1 MNEYT
6 RPSADKQPET
16 WLLTGGAGYIG
27 AHVVESLIR
36 AGREVVVVDDLS
48 SGRPERLP
56 AGAELVTCSVLDTD
70 QLVEVMRRHRIGGV
84 VHLAAKKAVGE
95 SVSEPLHYY
104 HQNVRGTAS
113 LLEAMSSAEVRQ
125 LVLSSSAA
133 VYGVPP
139 AGPVTEATPT
149 SPINPYGATKLV
161 CEWLV
166 RDAAP
171 ALDLSWIS
179 LRYFNVAGAGRPDLG
194 DPGVANLLQL
204 TLQALSRGARPQVYG
219 NHHAT
224 SDGTCIR
231 DYIHVA
237 DLADA
242 HLAAI
247 QQLERSLERGTHA
260 EPGRLGEIYNVGC
273 GRGASVLEVLRT
285 VQHVTGIRRPY
296 EVVAARPVDP
306 PDVVADPSRIE
317 AELGWSA
324 KHDLESMVRT
334 AWEAWQ
340 YIGVSAE
347 LSSGT

>member
-1 MNEYT
+1 MNEHA
-6 RPSADKQPET
+6 RQSAEGWPET

-27 AHVVESLIR
+27 AHVAESLVR
-36 AGREVVVVDDLS
+36 AGRGVVVVDDLS

-56 AGAELVTCSVLDTD
+56 AGAELVTCSVLDTN
-70 QLVEVMRRHRIGGV
+70 QLVEVMTRHRIGGV

-95 SVSEPLHYY
+95 SVSQPLHYY

-113 LLEAMSSAEVRQ
+113 VLEAMSSAGVRR
-125 LVLSSSAA
+125 LVFSSSAA

-139 AGPVTEATPT
+139 SGPVTEMTPT

-179 LRYFNVAGAGRPDLG
+179 LRYFNVAGAGQPDLG

-219 NHHAT
+219 DHHPT
-224 SDGTCIR
+224 PDGTCIR

-247 QQLERSLERGTHA
+247 RQLERSTLA

-285 VQHVTGIRRPY
+285 VRQVTGIRRPY
-296 EVVAARPVDP
+296 EVVAARPIDP
-306 PDVVADPSRIE
+306 PDVVADPSLIE

-340 YIGVSAE
+340 YVGVPAGVSA
-347 LSSGT
+347 ST

>member
-1 MNEYT
+1 MNEHET
-6 RPSADKQPET
+6 QSAEGRPET

-27 AHVVESLIR
+27 AHVAESLVR
-36 AGREVVVVDDLS
+36 AGRKVVVVDDLS

-56 AGAELVTCSVLDTD
+56 AGAELVTSSVLDTD
-70 QLVEVMRRHRIGGV
+70 QLVEVMMRHRIGGV

-95 SVSEPLHYY
+95 SVSQPLHYY

-113 LLEAMSSAEVRQ
+113 VLEAMSAAGVSR
-125 LVLSSSAA
+125 LVFSSSAA

-139 AGPVTEATPT
+139 AGPVTETTPT

-219 NHHAT
+219 DHHAT
-224 SDGTCIR
+224 PDGTCIR

-247 QQLERSLERGTHA
+247 QQLERSLDRGPDA

-285 VQHVTGIRRPY
+285 VQRVTGIRRPY
-296 EVVAARPVDP
+296 EVAAARPVDP
-306 PDVVADPSRIE
+306 PEVVADPSRIE
-317 AELGWSA
+317 AELGWCA

-340 YIGVSAE
+340 HVGVSAGVTAG
-347 LSSGT
+347 S

>member
-1 MNEYT
+1 MNEHET
-6 RPSADKQPET
+6 QSAEGRPET

-27 AHVVESLIR
+27 AHVAESLVR
-36 AGREVVVVDDLS
+36 AGRKVVVVDDLS

-56 AGAELVTCSVLDTD
+56 AGAELVTSSVLDTN
-70 QLVEVMRRHRIGGV
+70 QLVEVMMRHRIGGV

-95 SVSEPLHYY
+95 SVSQPLHYY

-113 LLEAMSSAEVRQ
+113 VLEAMSAAGVRR
-125 LVLSSSAA
+125 LVFSSSAA

-139 AGPVTEATPT
+139 AGPVTETTPT

-219 NHHAT
+219 DHHAT
-224 SDGTCIR
+224 PDGTCIR

-247 QQLERSLERGTHA
+247 QQLERSLDRGPDA

-285 VQHVTGIRRPY
+285 VQRVTGIRRPY
-296 EVVAARPVDP
+296 EVAAARPVDP

-317 AELGWSA
+317 SELGWSA

-340 YIGVSAE
+340 HVGVSAGVTAG
-347 LSSGT
+347 S